1 MRPCLTLKIGR
12 YSQVSCCDFL
22 MFAVSFIKRSKH
34 DGLLAFA
41 FELAETKLLHH
52 DMTPEDMAPCT

>member
-1 MRPCLTLKIGR
+1 
-12 YSQVSCCDFL
+12 
-22 MFAVSFIKRSKH
+22 MFAVSFTKRSKH

-41 FELAETKLLHH
+41 FELPETKLLHH